1 MAGTITVGELL
12 SDPTSG
18 NKITIG
24 SGTTLDLKSGA
35 GDVVMPSGSVVATY
49 TDSLTAPVVFN
60 SATYADSGLSI
71 TLTPESTSSKFII
84 NIFGHCYLESD
95 TENAAQDYIIY
106 RDSTSIQS
114 GQWTNYLNRAHY
126 ANDFY
131 PPFNVTCVDIPNT
144 TSAITYNFKGRK
156 YGGVAAPWTFGDSNG
171 GTYAGCLTITEVQG

>member
-84 NIFGHCYLESD
+84 NISNPQE
-95 TENAAQDYIIY
+95 IY
-106 RDSTSIQS
+106 KFLKKNKRWNQK
-114 GQWTNYLNRAHY
+114 QQ
-126 ANDFY
+126 
-131 PPFNVTCVDIPNT
+131 
-144 TSAITYNFKGRK
+144 
-156 YGGVAAPWTFGDSNG
+156 
-171 GTYAGCLTITEVQG
+171 E